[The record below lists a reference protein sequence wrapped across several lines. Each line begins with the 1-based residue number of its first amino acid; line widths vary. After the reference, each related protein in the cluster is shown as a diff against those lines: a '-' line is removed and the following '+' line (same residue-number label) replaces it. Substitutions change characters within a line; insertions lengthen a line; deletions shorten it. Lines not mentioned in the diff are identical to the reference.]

1 MYYYSKK
8 LCYTVKLMHTAAGPG
23 CGRAKS
29 LCKAEYAMNYL
40 SFNDAMRARFGTK
53 VYRLSLQSGCTCPNR
68 DGKIGTG
75 GCTFCSEGGSGDFA
89 APLLP
94 VSDQIA
100 AARKRVDAKIPPSI
114 APQDRR
120 YIAYFQSYTNTY
132 GDVGRL
138 RSIYSEALAHP
149 QIVALDLGT
158 RPDCLPPE
166 MLQML
171 RDLRCR
177 YEKPIWIELGL
188 QTIHE
193 RTAERIRRG
202 YDLAVFEDAYRRL
215 KEPLLCCPA
224 ASATDS
230 ATAGPNCDRMAR
242 PAGPGCDRAST
253 AGSPWDRDIL
263 PGFEVI
269 VHVILGLPGETREDM
284 LETVRY
290 LSQLTPALDG
300 IKLQLL
306 HILKGTDLAREYKAD
321 PFPLFTPESYSDL
334 VVDCLKLRPP
344 ETVVHR
350 LTGDGPKRLLIEPQW
365 SADKK
370 RVLNT
375 LMRKIR
381 EA

>member
-1 MYYYSKK
+1 
-8 LCYTVKLMHTAAGPG
+8 
-23 CGRAKS
+23 
-29 LCKAEYAMNYL
+29 MNYL

-68 DGKIGTG
+68 DGTIGTG

-94 VSDQIA
+94 IGEQIEE
-100 AARKRVDAKIPPSI
+100 ARKRVDAKISASI

-132 GDVGRL
+132 GDPERL
-138 RSIYSEALAHP
+138 RRIYSETLQHP

-166 MLQML
+166 MIAML
-171 RDLRCR
+171 RDLRSE
-177 YEKPIWIELGL
+177 YDKPVWIELGL

-193 RTAERIRRG
+193 KTAGRINRG
-202 YDLAVFEDAYRRL
+202 YKLEVFEDAYRRL
-215 KEPLLCCPA
+215 KDE
-224 ASATDS
+224 
-230 ATAGPNCDRMAR
+230 
-242 PAGPGCDRAST
+242 
-253 AGSPWDRDIL
+253 
-263 PGFEVI
+263 GFEVI
-269 VHVILGLPGETREDM
+269 VHVILGLPGEAREDM

-290 LSQLTPALDG
+290 LSLLTPALDG

-306 HILKGTDLAREYKAD
+306 HILKGTELAREYGAD
-321 PFPLFTPESYSDL
+321 PFPLFTLDSYCDL
-334 VVDCLKLRPP
+334 VVDCLRLLPP

-350 LTGDGPKRLLIEPQW
+350 LTGDGPKRLLIAPQW

-370 RVLNT
+370 HVLNT
-375 LMRKIR
+375 LNRKIR

>member
-1 MYYYSKK
+1 
-8 LCYTVKLMHTAAGPG
+8 
-23 CGRAKS
+23 
-29 LCKAEYAMNYL
+29 MNYL

-68 DGKIGTG
+68 DGTIGTG

-94 VSDQIA
+94 IGEQIEE
-100 AARKRVDAKIPPSI
+100 ARKRVDAKISASI

-132 GDVGRL
+132 GAPERL
-138 RSIYSEALAHP
+138 RRVYSEALQHP

-166 MLQML
+166 MIAML
-171 RDLRCR
+171 RDLRSE
-177 YEKPIWIELGL
+177 YDKPVWIELGL

-193 RTAERIRRG
+193 KTAGRINRG
-202 YDLAVFEDAYRRL
+202 YKLEVFEDAYRRL
-215 KEPLLCCPA
+215 KDE
-224 ASATDS
+224 
-230 ATAGPNCDRMAR
+230 
-242 PAGPGCDRAST
+242 
-253 AGSPWDRDIL
+253 
-263 PGFEVI
+263 GFEVI
-269 VHVILGLPGETREDM
+269 VHVILGLPGESREDM

-290 LSQLTPALDG
+290 LSLLTPALDG

-306 HILKGTDLAREYKAD
+306 HILKGTELAREYEAD
-321 PFPLFTPESYSDL
+321 PFPLFTLDSYCDL
-334 VVDCLKLRPP
+334 VVDCLKLLPP
-344 ETVVHR
+344 QTVVHR

-375 LMRKIR
+375 LSRKIR

>member
-1 MYYYSKK
+1 MY
-8 LCYTVKLMHTAAGPG
+8 
-23 CGRAKS
+23 
-29 LCKAEYAMNYL
+29 YL
-40 SFNDAMRARFGTK
+40 SFNEAMRARFGTK

-68 DGKIGTG
+68 DGTIGTG

-94 VSDQIA
+94 VSEQIKEA
-100 AARKRVDAKIPPSI
+100 KKRVDSKIPSSI

-132 GDVGRL
+132 GNVDRL
-138 RSIYSEALAHP
+138 RALYSEALANP
-149 QIVALDLGT
+149 QIVALDIGT

-166 MLQML
+166 MVQML
-171 RDLRCR
+171 RDLQISSG
-177 YEKPIWIELGL
+177 KPVWVELGL

-193 RTAERIRRG
+193 ETAQRVHRG
-202 YDLAVFEDAYRRL
+202 YELPVFEDAYRRL
-215 KEPLLCCPA
+215 K
-224 ASATDS
+224 AS
-230 ATAGPNCDRMAR
+230 G
-242 PAGPGCDRAST
+242 
-253 AGSPWDRDIL
+253 L
-263 PGFEVI
+263 EVI
-269 VHVILGLPGETREDM
+269 IHVILGLPGETREDM

-290 LSQLTPALDG
+290 LSLLTPPPDG

-306 HILKGTDLAREYKAD
+306 HILKGTELAREYEAD
-321 PFPLFTPESYSDL
+321 PFPLFTLDSYCDL
-334 VVDCLKLRPP
+334 VVDCLRLLPP

-350 LTGDGPKRLLIEPQW
+350 ITGDGPKRLLIAPQW

-375 LMRKIR
+375 LNRRIR

>member
-1 MYYYSKK
+1 
-8 LCYTVKLMHTAAGPG
+8 
-23 CGRAKS
+23 
-29 LCKAEYAMNYL
+29 MNYL

-68 DGKIGTG
+68 DGTIGTG

-94 VSDQIA
+94 IGEQIEE
-100 AARKRVDAKIPPSI
+100 ARKRVDAKISASI

-132 GDVGRL
+132 GDPERL
-138 RSIYSEALAHP
+138 RRVYSEALQHP

-166 MLQML
+166 MIAML
-171 RDLRCR
+171 RDLRSE
-177 YEKPIWIELGL
+177 YDKPVWIELGL

-193 RTAERIRRG
+193 KTAGRINRG
-202 YDLAVFEDAYRRL
+202 YKLEVFEDAYRRL
-215 KEPLLCCPA
+215 KDE
-224 ASATDS
+224 
-230 ATAGPNCDRMAR
+230 
-242 PAGPGCDRAST
+242 
-253 AGSPWDRDIL
+253 
-263 PGFEVI
+263 GFEVI

-290 LSQLTPALDG
+290 LSLLTPALDG

-306 HILKGTDLAREYKAD
+306 HILKGTELAREYEAD
-321 PFPLFTPESYSDL
+321 PFPLFTLDSYCDL
-334 VVDCLKLRPP
+334 VVDCLKLLPP
-344 ETVVHR
+344 QTVVHR

-375 LMRKIR
+375 LSRKIR